1 MYLSKFVLFIHSDIS
16 KYAKRLFL
24 PCIDRNSLFIL
35 NWFNFFIKFY
45 TFLKW
50 DEIYFPETCNSCSLQ
65 IDKI

>member
-16 KYAKRLFL
+16 NTQKDYFYLASIEIVFL
-24 PCIDRNSLFIL
+24 YLIGLIFHKIL
-35 NWFNFFIKFY
+35 Y
-45 TFLKW
+45 FLKW